1 MEEKLELFLTLLD
14 KAAKSKN
21 VQDLNK
27 IEQDLHNVSKE
38 IRNFMEAN
46 DLQVEDKVLQKI
58 DLLKKAME
66 NMENL
71 NESNNK
77 IFTEFKN
84 FIDNRKFK

>member
-27 IEQDLHNVSKE
+27 IEKDLHNVSKE

-58 DLLKKAME
+58 DIIEKKTQY
-66 NMENL
+66 N
-71 NESNNK
+71 
-77 IFTEFKN
+77 
-84 FIDNRKFK
+84 